1 MHSLGSNSVPLWH
14 PDMLPSVQKYQAT
27 AFVETEAERLSFEGA
42 SAKIISAIAGRA
54 DGVRD
59 VRHLAT
65 ECACSEEAIFAHLK
79 FLQHE
84 GIVLDLADYRSDWP
98 PDPALQ
104 KLRSAARFYNRRV
117 AANPCLRTIFSGQAS
132 RGLLVGYTIEYY
144 FYVSSVTRY
153 MAQGIA
159 RFDHSA
165 AIMAPYWRHFSE
177 EVKHAEIF
185 RNGLLASGVAV
196 ERLQPNCAIA
206 TTHALTNFLFE
217 RASRTLLEYGSL
229 FAIMQP
235 AKDIGDQNA
244 NSKYQFLR
252 ECYPFARDI
261 LDAFETHDKIDE
273 VADHQT
279 WALEQ
284 ELRGRE
290 RVSAE
295 EMWRTYT
302 TIRDAACFF
311 IMFFDGIKE
320 MYQSGCLTAW
330 KPLANVVVDAEI
342 ARSGS

>member
-1 MHSLGSNSVPLWH
+1 
-14 PDMLPSVQKYQAT
+14 MLPSAQKYQA
-27 AFVETEAERLSFEGA
+27 AALVETEAERLSFHDA
-42 SAKIISAIAGRA
+42 SAKIILAIAGRA

-59 VRHLAT
+59 VKNLAT

-79 FLQHE
+79 FLQDE

-98 PDPALQ
+98 PNLALQ

-117 AANPCLRTIFSGQAS
+117 AANPCLRTIFSGRAS
-132 RGLLVGYTIEYY
+132 RELLVGYAIEFY

-159 RFDHSA
+159 RFEHSA

-177 EVKHAEIF
+177 EARHAEIF
-185 RNGLLASGVAV
+185 KNGLLASGVAA

-235 AKDIGDQNA
+235 AKNIDNDNA
-244 NSKYQFLR
+244 NFKYEFLR
-252 ECYPFARDI
+252 KCYPFATDI
-261 LDAFETHDKIDE
+261 LDAFERHEKIDAD
-273 VADHQT
+273 ADHKT

-284 ELRGRE
+284 ELRVRE
-290 RVSAE
+290 SVSAE
-295 EMWRTYT
+295 EMSRAYT

-311 IMFFDGIKE
+311 IVFFDGIKE
-320 MYQSGCLTAW
+320 MYQGGCLPAW